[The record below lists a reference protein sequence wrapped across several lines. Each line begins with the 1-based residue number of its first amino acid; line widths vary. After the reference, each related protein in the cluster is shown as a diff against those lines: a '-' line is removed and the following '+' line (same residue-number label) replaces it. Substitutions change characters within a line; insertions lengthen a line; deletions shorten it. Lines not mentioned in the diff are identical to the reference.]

1 MADWE
6 KEIAELRTDVKYI
19 REDVA
24 IMQKQIR
31 DLNKTSNMG
40 LGGIKVFLAVGGIL
54 GAIWAF
60 MKISNQEEIMEKAK
74 EIWKGLSKQ
83 KKIFAVAAAVI
94 IIIAIVNS
102 IF

>member
-1 MADWE
+1 MAEGE

-19 REDVA
+19 REDVN

-60 MKISNQEEIMEKAK
+60 MKITD
-74 EIWKGLSKQ
+74 
-83 KKIFAVAAAVI
+83 
-94 IIIAIVNS
+94 
-102 IF
+102 